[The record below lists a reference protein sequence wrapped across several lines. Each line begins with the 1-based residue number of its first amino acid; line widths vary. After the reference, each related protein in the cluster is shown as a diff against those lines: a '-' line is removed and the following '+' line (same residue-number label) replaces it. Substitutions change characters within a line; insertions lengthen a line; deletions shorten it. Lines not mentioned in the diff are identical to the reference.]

1 MQKWLL
7 VLDDLDRDVGVLFM
21 VVGLDHLAEGALSDE
36 RVNLVAVEEALAGL
50 NDVIVVLVIVALKN
64 AKLVSP

>member
-1 MQKWLL
+1 
-7 VLDDLDRDVGVLFM
+7 M